1 VGGRDAGGERIG
13 GVQRIVIAG
22 GGFAGLWSAAGAAR
36 RRGELGV
43 SPSDLEI
50 TLINRD
56 GFHAIR
62 VRNYEADLSNVR
74 VALDAVLDPIGV
86 RHVAG
91 VVTDI
96 DLAAQEV
103 GITTPQGRTVLPYDR
118 LVMAAGSEVVRP
130 PIPGLADHVFSVDT
144 FDEATRL
151 DRRIAA
157 LRAAPVTEGRATVLV
172 VGAGLTGV
180 ETACEMPARLR
191 AALPPGTRPR
201 VILADHAS
209 HIGST
214 MGDSA
219 IPVIRE
225 ALDALGI
232 EQRAGVRI
240 VAVDPEGATLDT
252 GERIAA
258 GTIVWT
264 AGMQASAL
272 TALFP
277 VERDRLG
284 RLPVDQYLRVE
295 GVPRVFAA
303 GDAARLLVDG
313 VRPAVMSC
321 QHARPMG
328 RFAGHNVVSD
338 LLGHSL
344 LPLRIDWY
352 VTVLDLGPWGALY
365 THGWDRRIV
374 ALGPPAKRTKELIN
388 CVRIYPPL
396 TGNPQEILDAARPT
410 VQPPPE
416 RYN

>member
-1 VGGRDAGGERIG
+1 VH
-13 GVQRIVIAG
+13 RIVIVG
-22 GGFAGLWSAAGAAR
+22 GGFAGLWAAAGAAR
-36 RRGELGV
+36 RRGELGL
-43 SPSDLEI
+43 SPADLEI

-56 GFHAIR
+56 AFHAIR

-74 VALDAVLDPIGV
+74 VALDAVLGPIGV

-91 VVTDI
+91 TVADI
-96 DLAAQEV
+96 DLGAHEV
-103 GITTPQGRTVLPYDR
+103 GMTTPQGRAVLPYDR

-130 PIPGLADHVFSVDT
+130 PIPGLADHAFSVDT

-151 DRRIAA
+151 DHHIAG
-157 LRAAPVTEGRATVLV
+157 LKAAPVTAGRATVLV

-180 ETACEMPARLR
+180 ETACEMPPRLR
-191 AALPPGTRPR
+191 AALPPGTRPH
-201 VILADHAS
+201 VVLADHAS

-214 MGDSA
+214 MGDAA

-232 EQRAGVRI
+232 EHRAGVRI

-264 AGMQASAL
+264 AGMRASAL
-272 TALFP
+272 TALFS
-277 VERDRLG
+277 VECDTLG

-295 GVPRVFAA
+295 GVPHVFAV

-313 VRPAVMSC
+313 VRPSVMSC

-338 LLGHSL
+338 LLGHPL
-344 LPLRIDWY
+344 LPLQIHWY
-352 VTVLDLGPWGALY
+352 VTVLDLGSWGALY
-365 THGWDRRIV
+365 THGWDRRVV
-374 ALGPPAKRTKELIN
+374 AVGPQAKRTKELIN

-410 VQPPPE
+410 VQAPPD
-416 RYN
+416 RYS

>member
-1 VGGRDAGGERIG
+1 MG
-13 GVQRIVIAG
+13 
-22 GGFAGLWSAAGAAR
+22 AAGAAR
-36 RRGELGV
+36 RRGELGI

-50 TLINRD
+50 TLVNRD
-56 GFHAIR
+56 AFHGIR

-91 VVTDI
+91 NVADI
-96 DLAAQEV
+96 DLVAQEV
-103 GITTPQGRTVLPYDR
+103 GITTPQGRNVLPYDR
-118 LVMAAGSEVVRP
+118 LVIAAGSEVVQAAV
-130 PIPGLADHVFSVDT
+130 PGLADHAFSVDT

-151 DRRIAA
+151 DRHIAG
-157 LRAAPVTEGRATVLV
+157 LGDSRAGAGRATVLV

-191 AALPPGTRPR
+191 LALPAGTGSR

-214 MGDSA
+214 MGDAA

-232 EQRAGVRI
+232 EHRAGVRI
-240 VAVDPEGATLDT
+240 VAVDPDGATLDT

-264 AGMQASAL
+264 AGMRASAL

-313 VRPAVMSC
+313 VRPSVMSC

-338 LLGHSL
+338 LLGQSM

-374 ALGPPAKRTKELIN
+374 ALGPAAKRTKELIN

-396 TGNPQEILDAARPT
+396 TGNPREILAAARPT
-410 VQPPPE
+410 VQSPPE
-416 RYN
+416 HYS

>member
-151 DRRIAA
+151 DRHIAA

-191 AALPPGTRPR
+191 AALPPGTRSR

-338 LLGHSL
+338 LLGHPL

>member
-1 VGGRDAGGERIG
+1 M
-13 GVQRIVIAG
+13 QRIVIVG

-36 RRGELGV
+36 RRGELGL
-43 SPSDLEI
+43 SAADLEI
-50 TLINRD
+50 TLVNRD
-56 GFHAIR
+56 AFHGIR

-91 VVTDI
+91 IVADI

-103 GITTPQGRTVLPYDR
+103 RITTPQGRHVLPYDR
-118 LVMAAGSEVVRP
+118 LVLAAGSEVVRP
-130 PIPGLADHVFSVDT
+130 PIPGLADHAFSVDT
-144 FDEATRL
+144 FDEAARL
-151 DRRIAA
+151 DRHIAGLKAA
-157 LRAAPVTEGRATVLV
+157 LVTAGRATVLV

-191 AALPPGTRPR
+191 LALPPGTGSR

-214 MGDSA
+214 MGDAA

-232 EQRAGVRI
+232 EHRAGVRI
-240 VAVDPEGATLDT
+240 VAVDAEGATLDT

-264 AGMQASAL
+264 AGMRASAL

-313 VRPAVMSC
+313 VRPSVMSC

-338 LLGHSL
+338 LLGQPM
-344 LPLRIDWY
+344 LPLQIDWY
-352 VTVLDLGPWGALY
+352 VTVLDLGSWGALY

-374 ALGPPAKRTKELIN
+374 ALGPAAKRTKELIN

-396 TGNPQEILDAARPT
+396 TGNPQEILAAARPT
-410 VQPPPE
+410 VQSPPE
-416 RYN
+416 HYS

>member
-1 VGGRDAGGERIG
+1 MEDGGM
-13 GVQRIVIAG
+13 QRIVIIG
-22 GGFAGLWSAAGAAR
+22 GGFAGLWSAVGAAR
-36 RRGELGV
+36 RRGELGI
-43 SPSDLEI
+43 PPADLEI
-50 TLINRD
+50 ILVNRD
-56 GFHAIR
+56 AFHAIR

-86 RHVAG
+86 RHIVGNVA
-91 VVTDI
+91 DI
-96 DLAAQEV
+96 DLNRREV
-103 GITTPQGRTVLPYDR
+103 GITTPQGRNVLSYDR
-118 LVMAAGSEVVRP
+118 LVMAAGSELARP
-130 PIPGLADHVFSVDT
+130 PVPGLADHAFSVDT

-151 DRRIAA
+151 DRHIAG
-157 LRAAPVTEGRATVLV
+157 LRGTRVAGGRTTVLV

-191 AALPPGTRPR
+191 AALPPGAGPR

-214 MGDSA
+214 MGDAA

-232 EQRAGVRI
+232 ERRTGVRI

-264 AGMQASAL
+264 AGMQASGL

-277 VERDRLG
+277 GERDKFG
-284 RLPVDQYLRVE
+284 RLPVDQWLRVQ
-295 GVPRVFAA
+295 GVPHVFAA
-303 GDAARLLVDG
+303 GDAARLLIDG
-313 VRPAVMSC
+313 VRPSVMSC

-328 RFAGHNVVSD
+328 RFAGHNVVCD
-338 LLGHSL
+338 LVGQPM
-344 LPLRIDWY
+344 LPLQIDWY

-365 THGWDRRIV
+365 THGWDRRVV
-374 ALGPPAKRTKELIN
+374 AAGAPAKQTKELIN

-396 TGNPQEILDAARPT
+396 TGNPQEILDAAPPT
-410 VQPPPE
+410 VQSPPE
-416 RYN
+416 RYT

>member
-1 VGGRDAGGERIG
+1 
-13 GVQRIVIAG
+13 VQRIVIVG
-22 GGFAGLWSAAGAAR
+22 GGFAGLWAAAGAAR
-36 RRGELGV
+36 RRGELGH
-43 SPSDLEI
+43 SAADLEI
-50 TLINRD
+50 TLVNRD
-56 GFHAIR
+56 TFHAIR

-74 VALDAVLDPIGV
+74 VALDGVLGPIGV

-91 VVTDI
+91 TVSDI
-96 DLAAQEV
+96 DLNTHEV
-103 GITTPQGRTVLPYDR
+103 GITTPQGRTALSYDR
-118 LVMAAGSEVVRP
+118 LVFAAGSEVVRP
-130 PIPGLADHVFSVDT
+130 PIPGLADHAFSVDT

-151 DRRIAA
+151 DRHIAG
-157 LRAAPVTEGRATVLV
+157 LRAAPVAAGRATVLV

-191 AALPPGTRPR
+191 AALPPGTARR
-201 VILADHAS
+201 VILAYPAP

-214 MGDSA
+214 MGDTA

-240 VAVDPEGATLDT
+240 VAVDPEGATLDM

-258 GTIVWT
+258 GTVVWT
-264 AGMQASAL
+264 AGMRASAL

-277 VERDRLG
+277 VERDTLG

-295 GVPRVFAA
+295 GVPHVFAA

-313 VRPAVMSC
+313 VRPSVMSC

-338 LLGHSL
+338 LLGQPL
-344 LPLRIDWY
+344 LPLQIDWY
-352 VTVLDLGPWGALY
+352 VTVLDLGSWGALY
-365 THGWDRRIV
+365 THGWDRRVV
-374 ALGPPAKRTKELIN
+374 AVGPPAKRTKELIN

-396 TGNPQEILDAARPT
+396 TGNAQEILDAACPT

-416 RYN
+416 RYS

>member
-1 VGGRDAGGERIG
+1 M
-13 GVQRIVIAG
+13 QRIVIVG
-22 GGFAGLWSAAGAAR
+22 GGFAGLWAAAGAAR
-36 RRGELGV
+36 RRGELGL

-50 TLINRD
+50 TLVNRD
-56 GFHAIR
+56 AFHGIR

-91 VVTDI
+91 IVADI

-103 GITTPQGRTVLPYDR
+103 GVTTPQGRNVLAYDR
-118 LVMAAGSEVVRP
+118 LVIAAGSEVVRP
-130 PIPGLADHVFSVDT
+130 PIPGLADHAFSVDT

-151 DRRIAA
+151 DRHIAG
-157 LRAAPVTEGRATVLV
+157 LGDSRAGAGRATVLV

-191 AALPPGTRPR
+191 LALPAGTGSR

-214 MGDSA
+214 MGDAA

-240 VAVDPEGATLDT
+240 VAVDAEGATLDT

-264 AGMQASAL
+264 AGMRASAL

-284 RLPVDQYLRVE
+284 RLPVDRYLRVE

-313 VRPAVMSC
+313 VRPSVMSC

-338 LLGHSL
+338 LLGQPM
-344 LPLRIDWY
+344 LPLQIDWY
-352 VTVLDLGPWGALY
+352 VTVLDLGSWGALY

-374 ALGPPAKRTKELIN
+374 ALGPAAKRTKELIN

-396 TGNPQEILDAARPT
+396 TGNPQEILAAARPT
-410 VQPPPE
+410 VQSPPE
-416 RYN
+416 HYS